1 MNINE
6 VDDYYY
12 FDTPGN
18 ILKYLLIFKD
28 SDIDLSNDKLDC
40 ILYLIEKY
48 KNKNDAKLLTFI
60 SLFIELFYKDL
71 SLRNNENFNLYSI
84 NKFKLL
90 YQINDARKFN
100 LDKKNLFTSL
110 IGTLEHE
117 SK

>member
-1 MNINE
+1 MKTI
-6 VDDYYY
+6 DDSFY

-28 SDIDLSNDKLDC
+28 SDIDLSNDKLEC
-40 ILYLIEKY
+40 ILYLIDKY
-48 KNKNDAKLLTFI
+48 KHKYNTQLLTFI
-60 SLFIELFYKDL
+60 SLLIELFYKDL
-71 SLRNNENFNLYSI
+71 SLKNNKNLNLYSI

-90 YQINDARKFN
+90 NQINDAKKFN

-110 IGTLEHE
+110 IATLEHE